1 MKTDNER
8 FKYPATAREF
18 IRNMAFLFEDPEDML
33 AFLNACDIA
42 QAALACWL
50 FEENRYKRI
59 QILYAR
65 GKQDR
70 FLKENQVE
78 INIVWHEYCQA
89 TSEFNQAKLN
99 LKEIVS
105 KLDKT
110 DDRKLSENRCNK

>member
-8 FKYPATAREF
+8 FKCPATAREF

-33 AFLNACDIA
+33 AFLSACDIA

-50 FEENRYKRI
+50 FEENRYNR
-59 QILYAR
+59 ILYAL
-65 GKQDR
+65 GKHDF
-70 FLKENQVE
+70 FLKENPVE

-89 TSEFNQAKLN
+89 TSEFKLAKLK

-105 KLDKT
+105 KLDTT
-110 DDRKLSENRCNK
+110 DDRKLSKTRCNK